1 MNALPLF
8 PWRLILASASPR
20 RRQLLQGLD
29 LPVEITRVDIDET
42 PPAGM
47 PDDQVAEHL
56 AREKARAWQGSLAP
70 DQVLVTADTTVL
82 LDEASGAHP
91 GARTGAGLLN
101 KPVDEADARRMLA
114 LLAGR
119 THRVITGVC
128 LRTPDALHSFADSA
142 HVTFRPLTE
151 AEIAYYVA
159 VHHPLDKA
167 GSYGVQD
174 WIGYTAVT
182 RIEGSFYTV
191 MGLPMHRVYEALRA
205 LPEPSGTG
213 V

>member
-1 MNALPLF
+1 MIAPPLF

-29 LPVEITRVDIDET
+29 LHVEITSVDVDET
-42 PPAGM
+42 PPQGL
-47 PDDQVAEHL
+47 PDDEVAEHL
-56 AREKARAWQGSLAP
+56 ARKKAEAWIGTLAA

-82 LDEASGAHP
+82 LDDASGAH
-91 GARTGAGLLN
+91 LLN
-101 KPVDEADARRMLA
+101 KPVDAADARRMLA

-128 LRTPDALHSFADSA
+128 LRTPSSTESFADIA
-142 HVTFRPLTE
+142 YVTFRSLTPD
-151 AEIAYYVA
+151 EIAYYVER
-159 VHHPLDKA
+159 HHPLDKA

-182 RIEGSFYTV
+182 RLEGSFYTV
-191 MGLPMHRVYEALRA
+191 MGLPMHRVYEALCK
-205 LPEPSGTG
+205 LPVPAN
-213 V
+213 